1 MTFDPQVF
9 ASVPQS
15 GQADRGAKKL
25 PIYIGE
31 KFFRLTVVAL
41 GKTTDG
47 HGHRYHLCACSC
59 RPDQKPRPYR
69 EDFLRSARVKSCGC
83 LRAETQWSFGTKKS
97 KPRKKSCG
105 VGETST
111 GPKIV
116 EVPQVQPIAGGVPA
130 VKVPNLLRAPGKA
143 RREALAS
150 FQSTIDRLVSTKELA
165 ATAVPNLSNQQI
177 IKLLIDDDPP
187 NSSLPSCLQKPALA
201 IAQKLWNK
209 IMVEEGASMSNGKFM
224 PSAEQGK
231 GLIVLSDD
239 IEAIA
244 AHPNDG
250 SGRRVRPE
258 GNGPDKFSSNYEANG
273 SNFSKAEPNYKEIV
287 DAAAKNDKGENVDND
302 S

>member
-1 MTFDPQVF
+1 MTALLR
-9 ASVPQS
+9 ASIPQS
-15 GQADRGAKKL
+15 RQPKKL
-25 PIYIGE
+25 PIYVGE
-31 KFFRLTVVAL
+31 EFFRLTVVAVEN
-41 GKTTDG
+41 KTDG
-47 HGHRYHLCACSC
+47 HGHRYHWCVCSC
-59 RPDQKPRPYR
+59 RPGQRPKKYR

-97 KPRKKSCG
+97 KPRKNSCG

-111 GPKIV
+111 GPKIA

-130 VKVPNLLRAPGKA
+130 VKVPNLLRASGKA
-143 RREALAS
+143 RREALAL
-150 FQSTIDRLVSTKELA
+150 FQSAIDRLVSTKELA
-165 ATAVPNLSNQQI
+165 ADDVPNLSNQQI

-209 IMVEEGASMSNGKFM
+209 IMVDEGTSMSSGKFM
-224 PSAEQGK
+224 PKAEQGK

-250 SGRRVRPE
+250 NGRRVRPE
-258 GNGPDKFSSNYEANG
+258 GNGPDKFSSNYETNG
-273 SNFSKAEPNYKEIV
+273 ANFSSAEPNYEEIV